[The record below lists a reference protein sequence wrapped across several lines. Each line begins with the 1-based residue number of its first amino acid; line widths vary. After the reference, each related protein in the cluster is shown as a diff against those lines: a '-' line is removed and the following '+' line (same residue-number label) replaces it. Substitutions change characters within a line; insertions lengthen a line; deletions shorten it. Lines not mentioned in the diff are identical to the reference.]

1 MSPRNTAD
9 QRSLSLPLTESSE
22 RETATNPRAAHGLNT
37 HSIVAKPTESEI
49 RQLVDSFYASIQT
62 DAQLG
67 PIFARHVKDWSLH
80 LPKMYDFWSTVIL
93 RTGRYAGR
101 PIEVHE
107 RIPEL
112 TRAHFDRWL
121 TLWSQAVERAIP
133 PAARLGFIE
142 AAQRMALSMSS
153 RLAPT

>member
-1 MSPRNTAD
+1 MSPHNTAD

-22 RETATNPRAAHGLNT
+22 RESAASPRAAHGLNA

-49 RQLVDSFYASIQT
+49 RQLVDTFYATIQT

-112 TRAHFDRWL
+112 SRAHFDRWL
-121 TLWSQAVERAIP
+121 SLWSQAVERVIP
-133 PAARLGFIE
+133 HAARPGFIQ
-142 AAQRMALSMSS
+142 AAERMALSMSA
-153 RLAPT
+153 RLATP